1 MSTKKTKKVALKTR
15 INTGLNTGFNTA
27 KKVIKNTNDFALT
40 TTEGFIE
47 NSLNVAEQWQN
58 VTKNAINGGFKL
70 ASGQQDLMFEA
81 LKAVKGQF
89 THGKKRVKKL
99 FA

>member
-15 INTGLNTGFNTA
+15 VNTA
-27 KKVIKNTNDFALT
+27 FNATKKAIKNTNEFALS
-40 TTEGFIE
+40 TTEGFVTE
-47 NSLNVAEQWQN
+47 SLNVAEQWQN
-58 VTKNAINGGFKL
+58 VTKKAINGGFKL

-89 THGKKRVKKL
+89 TYGRKRVKKL
-99 FA
+99 LA

>member
-15 INTGLNTGFNTA
+15 VNTA
-27 KKVIKNTNDFALT
+27 FNATKKAIKNTNEFALS
-40 TTEGFIE
+40 TTEGFVTE
-47 NSLNVAEQWQN
+47 SLIVAEQWQN